1 MTAKRVQFI
10 IQGMNR
16 DLSESKF
23 SEKFSYEN
31 KNLRLIA
38 DDSNDTLSLVNEK
51 GTLVTTIQW
60 DESNKGADPNF
71 VLGIP
76 IGQEI
81 IDNELI
87 LFTAKFNDEENDH
100 IYKFWFD
107 SNGLLNG
114 SLLFEG
120 DLNFN
125 AEHPIESISIYESEH
140 LKKVYWT
147 DGVNQPRLI
156 NIAATSAEIA
166 TWTNESF
173 DFVPNIKLDED
184 IEITRNIIA
193 GGVFAAGVIQY
204 SFSYYNLY
212 GQESNIFY
220 TSPLYYTSFSDR
232 GASPDATVSNSFDI
246 DITKFDR
253 SFDYIRIY
261 ATLRTSIDAVPQAR
275 RVVDIP
281 IKGIAEDSDPN
292 YPHHIRFTDTGV
304 EGESIDPTSLLYI
317 GGEDVYVE
325 TLEHKDNTLFL
336 GNIGIRRPLISDD
349 IKQSLKAGV
358 EEETNPGPVIFDDT
372 TKKLSVPKFDGY
384 YSYDLQ
390 LRKNSEEIKVFK
402 SLEWYR
408 FGIQAQYKNGKWS
421 EPIYISDQKN
431 RTAKNH
437 FINATLGLGLVSA
450 HMEIASSIVNNLLD
464 EGYVNIRPVVVYPT
478 LNDRECICQGVL
490 NPTVFNVEDR
500 WTNSPFAQSSWFF
513 RPNSTHEY
521 NGANIE
527 GDTAFRYVN
536 NGYGAEFRHNFPI
549 PGNKNYNSEIQS
561 ITVSPQGPL
570 AGNYGTDDSYVQ
582 QWVSH
587 FKECFYIDQSIFTMH
602 SPDIEFNN
610 EIMRLDG
617 GKLKLRIVGIVPI
630 SSSFSDVNIITETP
644 PNNFQK
650 DNIKKIAL
658 GFYKE
663 TISRINHPES
673 WKNMLS
679 APLWMDNA
687 DGFNNKWGL
696 HFGFVV
702 YPWQRTGALNN
713 CDGPDE
719 AGYIASKLKSK
730 VMSIFRYSNV
740 TKYYTL
746 PAWQAE
752 VPYSDEETGVSDIKF
767 FNSDTMSMIK
777 LNKQEDSLHDVF
789 YYGNIDKLVARQSGK
804 EVTLTHDIL
813 PDKSGGYPIAVTDNY
828 SSPSTSSNYEKEKD
842 DYHALFRAKYKYIFD
857 NDCPLLEYDKANP
870 YSNAPVSMKY
880 KSTPHAVIAL
890 KYTNEE
896 HPRQRVLPTIQNT
909 NGIINSVDGSFPSSS
924 VDSSPLYEFWDKQHK
939 CEGVLQDD
947 IMDRNTNSGGF
958 LWLGELYNDTVVN
971 RFGGIS
977 DEAIANNK
985 WEPCG
990 PKVKLRRGVN
1000 VTVRW
1005 TEGDTYFQRY
1015 DCLKTYPFAEGD
1027 ENSIVDILSF
1037 MCETRVNIDGRF
1049 DRMRGNISNLQATPE
1064 TFNLLNKVYS
1074 QRNNFFEYRITDP
1087 NLLME
1092 TKYSNIITWGKT
1104 KVLGE
1109 IVDQWA
1115 NVSLATS
1122 LELDGTCGKLNKID
1136 KLNGNLIAFQDKGI
1150 SQILYNDNVQISS
1163 TAGVPIEIANSGK
1176 VQGKRYISSSV
1187 GCTNKWSISASPS
1200 GLYFVDSVNKDFYL
1214 FNGQLTNLS
1223 DKFGFHSWAI
1233 NNFKED
1239 EIWNPYSFKGCITH
1253 YEPING
1259 DTFLIMK
1266 DSCLAFSEP
1275 LGNFSSFYDY
1285 NDTPYLSVMGNR
1297 AIWWKYNEE
1306 DGVYK
1311 PFLHREG
1318 EYNNFFG
1325 VYKPYWITFITN
1337 PNESK
1342 DKIFNTLEFRAD
1354 AFTKDSVTN
1363 KYNVYNKDHIFDT
1376 LNVWTEYQE
1385 GISNLTD
1392 TKDYPSTL
1400 KKKFRIWRANIPR
1413 NNTNKFGD
1421 NLHNYSRDR
1430 IRNPWAYVKLGMQKP
1445 SNYSQDKKVIL
1456 HDLIIDYFE

>member
-60 DESNKGADPNF
+60 DESNEDADPNF

-87 LFTAKFNDEENDH
+87 LFTAKFDNEENDH

-107 SNGLLNG
+107 DEGVLNG

-120 DLNFN
+120 DLNFS

-156 NIAATSAEIA
+156 NIAATSEEVS

-173 DFVPNIKLDED
+173 DFVPNLKLNED
-184 IEITRNIIA
+184 IKISRNIIA

-212 GQESNIFY
+212 GQETNIFY
-220 TSPLYYTSFSDR
+220 TSPLYYTSFTDR
-232 GASPDATVSNSFDI
+232 GGAPDSTVSNSFDI

-281 IKGIAEDSDPN
+281 IKDIAEDSDPN
-292 YPHHIRFTDTGV
+292 YPYHIRFTDTGI
-304 EGESIDPTSLLYI
+304 EGESIDPTVLLYI
-317 GGEDVYVE
+317 GGEDVYAE

-349 IKQSLKAGV
+349 IKEALRYGP
-358 EEETNPGPVIFDDT
+358 EEEPMAGPVAFNDT
-372 TKKLSVPKFDGY
+372 FKKLKVPPFDGY

-390 LRKNSEEIKVFK
+390 LGKNSEEIKTFK

-431 RTAKNH
+431 WLAKNK
-437 FINATLGLGLVSA
+437 FINSTVGLGLVSA
-450 HMEIASSIVNNLLD
+450 SMPVSSNIVNDLLD
-464 EGYVNIRPVVVYPT
+464 EGYVNIRPVIVYPT

-513 RPNSTHEY
+513 RPNSTQQY
-521 NGANIE
+521 NGGDIESAYAN
-527 GDTAFRYVN
+527 RYVN
-536 NGYGAEFRHNFPI
+536 KGYGAEFRHNFPI
-549 PGNKNYNSEIQS
+549 PGSKKYNSEIQN
-561 ITVSPQGPL
+561 ITNYPSRPVVGDY
-570 AGNYGTDDSYVQ
+570 GNDDSPVQ

-587 FKECFYIDQSIFTMH
+587 YKECFYIDQSIFTMH

-617 GKLKLRIVGIVPI
+617 SKLKLRIVGVVPI
-630 SSSFSDVNIITETP
+630 SSSFSDVSILTETP

-650 DNIKKIAL
+650 DYIKKIAL

-663 TISRINHPES
+663 TISSINNTGS

-679 APLWMDNA
+679 APLWMDNM
-687 DGFNNKWGL
+687 DGYKNKWGK

-719 AGYIASKLKSK
+719 AGYIASKLKTK
-730 VMSIFRYSNV
+730 VMSIFRYANI

-746 PAWQAE
+746 PAWTAE
-752 VPYSDEETGVSDIKF
+752 QTESTTYTGVSDIKF

-777 LNKQEDSLHDVF
+777 LNKQEESLHDVF
-789 YYGNIDKLVARQSGK
+789 YYGNVDKLVTRHSGG

-813 PDKSGGYPIAVTDNY
+813 LNKAEGAPIVITDMLGYNDPDNY
-828 SSPSTSSNYEKEKD
+828 
-842 DYHALFRAKYKYIFD
+842 HGLFTGAYKYTFESLIPD
-857 NDCPLLEYDKANP
+857 IADTDKVNP
-870 YSNAPVSMKY
+870 NTNAPVSMKY

-890 KYTNEE
+890 KYTNETN
-896 HPRQRVLPTIQNT
+896 PRQRVLPTIQNT
-909 NGIINSVDGSFPSSS
+909 NGIVNSVNGEFPVSS
-924 VDSSPLYEFWDKQHK
+924 VDSTPLYEFWDKQHN

-947 IMDRNTNSGGF
+947 IIDTTTNAGGF
-958 LWLGELYNDTVVN
+958 LWLGELYNDTVTN
-971 RFGGIS
+971 RFGGTT

-990 PKVKLRRGVN
+990 PRVKLLRN
-1000 VTVRW
+1000 TSATVRW

-1037 MCETRVNIDGRF
+1037 MCETRINIDGRF
-1049 DRMRGNISNLQATPE
+1049 DRSRGSISNLQATPE

-1074 QRNNFFEYRITDP
+1074 QRNNFFEYRVTDP

-1104 KVLGE
+1104 KILGE
-1109 IVDQWA
+1109 VVDQWA
-1115 NVSLATS
+1115 SVVLAAS

-1136 KLNGNLIAFQDKGI
+1136 KFNGNLIAFQDKGI

-1163 TAGVPIEIANSGK
+1163 NAGVPIEIANSGK

-1187 GCTNKWSISASPS
+1187 GCSNKWSISESPS
-1200 GLYFVDSVNKDFYL
+1200 GLYFVDSINKDFYL
-1214 FNGQLTNLS
+1214 FNGQLVNLS

-1233 NNFKED
+1233 NNFREN
-1239 EIWNPYSFKGCITH
+1239 EVWNPQDFKGCIAH

-1266 DSCLAFSEP
+1266 DTCLAFSEP

-1285 NDTPYLSVMGNR
+1285 NDVPYLSVMGNR
-1297 AIWWKYNEE
+1297 SIWWKYDQTDE
-1306 DGVYK
+1306 VYK

-1318 EYNNFFG
+1318 DYNNFFG
-1325 VYKPYWITFITN
+1325 VYKPYWVTVITN
-1337 PNESK
+1337 PNEAK

-1354 AFTKDSVTN
+1354 GFNKDSNTDKHTIYDN
-1363 KYNVYNKDHIFDT
+1363 NYSFDT
-1376 LNVWTEYQE
+1376 LTVWTEYQK
-1385 GISNLTD
+1385 GISDLTD

-1421 NLHNYSRDR
+1421 SLHNYSRDR
-1430 IRNPWAYVKLGMQKP
+1430 IRNPWVYVKLGVEKQA
-1445 SNYSQDKKVIL
+1445 NYSKNKKMIL